1 VKLYKYLINFKSYKF
16 TEVIPIMFSKAF
28 TKTIIFYLFLIFLSQ
43 LSFKAPSVKA
53 YGGLANVAQAP
64 VAKKVET

>member
-1 VKLYKYLINFKSYKF
+1 
-16 TEVIPIMFSKAF
+16 MFSKAF